1 MHKSTLQTILL
12 LGLAAFLSAC
22 GGNSNSSTSN
32 DAASQEDK
40 VKLNQ
45 YIVQGQALYTTYCV
59 ACHQKEGT
67 GLAQLYPP
75 LAKSDYLM
83 EDMASAAC
91 GILNGLKGEIIVNGI
106 SYNQV
111 MIANSTLDP
120 LDVAEI
126 LTYISNS
133 WGNEAGL
140 INVTEVSQWLIKC
153 DN

>member
-1 MHKSTLQTILL
+1 MHKSTLQNILL

-83 EDMASAAC
+83 EDMARAAC
-91 GILNGLKGEIIVNGI
+91 LIKNGLQGAIIVNGI